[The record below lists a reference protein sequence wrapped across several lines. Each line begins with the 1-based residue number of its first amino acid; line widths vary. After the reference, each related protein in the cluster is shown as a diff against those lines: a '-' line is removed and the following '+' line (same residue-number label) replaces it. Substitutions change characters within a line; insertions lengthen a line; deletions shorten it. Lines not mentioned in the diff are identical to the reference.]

1 MRFSIRDLLLVT
13 VIVALVLGWYLDHR
27 WQKTELERTTEAQRK
42 AESKLQP
49 AKPAGRGRSPGLL
62 LPRSL
67 RAVLGTGSRSVLRQ

>member
-42 AESKLQP
+42 AESKLDT
-49 AKPAGRGRSPGLL
+49 LL
-62 LPRSL
+62 LLVKDFGLSVSL
-67 RAVLGTGSRSVLRQ
+67 ADDDPPAPTAPKK